1 MNTFPSIE
9 RQSVSKNT
17 FFILLRTRI
26 GKIGI
31 ALLAV
36 PALQLIFASFLPANA
51 TESNLSAADNTL
63 ILTSS
68 ALVLLMTPGLAFFYG
83 GFTQAKNVL
92 NTMAMSFVMMGIAT
106 LVWST
111 IGFSLAF
118 SDGGASNAFI
128 GNPSTYAFLEN
139 LPSNWEGLQIPGLSF
154 ALFQGMFA
162 IITPALIS
170 GALVERISFRFW
182 CFFTPIW
189 ILLVYAPLAHMVW
202 GGGLL
207 GKDLDF
213 AGGTVVHISSGVS
226 ALVLAGL
233 IGSRSNWP
241 KGIKPPHDITQ
252 ILIGTGLLWFGWFGF
267 NGGSQLSVSGA
278 ELPFTTTHVSA
289 AAGLVAWALIESIK
303 DGKSTA
309 VGMATGAVA
318 GLVGITPAA
327 GFVSPGSGM
336 LIGAITSALC
346 YLSVQLKI
354 KLSFDDS
361 LDTFAVHGVGGT
373 AGALLTGFFAK
384 SELIASHPA
393 GLVLEEQG
401 RMALISGQFQAVLI
415 AYGIAAIGTFV
426 IAIVLKSLG
435 CNFRVNNSEE
445 QSGLDISQHGEEA
458 YMEKTGSPSAT

>member
-1 MNTFPSIE
+1 M
-9 RQSVSKNT
+9 
-17 FFILLRTRI
+17 LRTRI

-36 PALQLIFASFLPANA
+36 PAIQLIFASLLPANA
-51 TESNLSAADNTL
+51 TELNLSAADNTL

-106 LVWST
+106 LVWT
-111 IGFSLAF
+111 IVGFSLAF
-118 SDGGASNAFI
+118 SDGGASNSFI

-139 LPSNWEGLQIPGLSF
+139 LPNKWQDLQIPGLSF

-233 IGSRSNWP
+233 VGSRSTWP

-267 NGGSQLSVSGA
+267 NGGSQLSVGGA
-278 ELPFTTTHVSA
+278 EVPFTTTHVSA

-303 DGKSTA
+303 DGKATA

-327 GFVSPGSGM
+327 GFVSPANGM
-336 LIGAITSALC
+336 LIGAITSGLC

-373 AGALLTGFFAK
+373 IGALLTGLFAK
-384 SELIASHPA
+384 PDLIAALPA
-393 GLVLEEQG
+393 AKVLEEQG
-401 RMALISGQFQAVLI
+401 RMGLILGQFQAVII
-415 AYGIAAIGTFV
+415 AYGIAAIGTLL
-426 IAIVLKSLG
+426 IALFLRSLG
-435 CNFRVNNSEE
+435 CNFRVSSSQE
-445 QSGLDISQHGEEA
+445 QLGLDISQQGEEA
-458 YMEKTGSPSAT
+458 YGERTGSPSAI

>member
-1 MNTFPSIE
+1 
-9 RQSVSKNT
+9 
-17 FFILLRTRI
+17 LLRTRI

-106 LVWST
+106 LVWSI

-267 NGGSQLSVSGA
+267 NGGSQLSVNGA

>member
-1 MNTFPSIE
+1 ML
-9 RQSVSKNT
+9 Q
-17 FFILLRTRI
+17 TRI
-26 GKIGI
+26 GKLGI
-31 ALLAV
+31 AFLAV
-36 PALQLIFASFLPANA
+36 PAIQLVFASFNPANA
-51 TESNLSAADNTL
+51 AESNLSAADNTL

-106 LVWST
+106 LVWAT
-111 IGFSLAF
+111 VGFSLAF
-118 SDGGASNAFI
+118 SDGGASNSYI
-128 GNPSTYAFLEN
+128 GNPYTYLFLEN
-139 LPSNWEGLQIPGLSF
+139 LPSNWESLKIPGMSF

-241 KGIKPPHDITQ
+241 KRIKPPHDITQ

-267 NGGSQLSVSGA
+267 NGGSQLSVGGA

-289 AAGLVAWALIESIK
+289 AAGLVTWALIESIR
-303 DGKSTA
+303 DGKATA

-327 GFVSPGSGM
+327 GFVSPASGM
-336 LIGAITSALC
+336 LIGAITSGLC

-373 AGALLTGFFAK
+373 AGAILTGFFAK
-384 SELIASHPA
+384 AELIASHPA

-401 RMALISGQFQAVLI
+401 RTGLIFGQFQAVLV
-415 AYGIAAIGTFV
+415 AYGIAALGTLI
-426 IAIVLKSLG
+426 IALFLTSVG
-435 CNFRVNNSEE
+435 CHFRVNSREE
-445 QSGLDISQHGEEA
+445 ESGLDISEHGEEA
-458 YMEKTGSPSAT
+458 YGEKTGSPRAI

>member
-1 MNTFPSIE
+1 M
-9 RQSVSKNT
+9 
-17 FFILLRTRI
+17 
-26 GKIGI
+26 
-31 ALLAV
+31 

-458 YMEKTGSPSAT
+458 YMEKTGSPSAR

>member
-1 MNTFPSIE
+1 
-9 RQSVSKNT
+9 
-17 FFILLRTRI
+17 LLRTRI

-36 PALQLIFASFLPANA
+36 PAIQLIFASLLPANA
-51 TESNLSAADNTL
+51 TELNLSAADNTL

-106 LVWST
+106 LVWT
-111 IGFSLAF
+111 IVGFSLAF
-118 SDGGASNAFI
+118 SDGGASNSFI

-139 LPSNWEGLQIPGLSF
+139 LPNKWQDLQIPGLSF

-233 IGSRSNWP
+233 VGSRSTWP

-267 NGGSQLSVSGA
+267 NGGSQLSVGGA
-278 ELPFTTTHVSA
+278 EVPFTTTHVSA

-303 DGKSTA
+303 DGKATA

-327 GFVSPGSGM
+327 GFVSPANGM
-336 LIGAITSALC
+336 LIGAITSGLC

-373 AGALLTGFFAK
+373 IGALLTGLFAK
-384 SELIASHPA
+384 PDLIAALPA
-393 GLVLEEQG
+393 AKVLEEQG
-401 RMALISGQFQAVLI
+401 RMGLILGQFQAVII
-415 AYGIAAIGTFV
+415 AYGIAAIGTLL
-426 IAIVLKSLG
+426 IALFLRSLG
-435 CNFRVNNSEE
+435 CNFRVSSSQE
-445 QSGLDISQHGEEA
+445 QLGLDISQQGEEA
-458 YMEKTGSPSAT
+458 YGERTGSPSAI

>member
-1 MNTFPSIE
+1 M
-9 RQSVSKNT
+9 
-17 FFILLRTRI
+17 
-26 GKIGI
+26 
-31 ALLAV
+31 

-445 QSGLDISQHGEEA
+445 QSLSLIHI
-458 YMEKTGSPSAT
+458 